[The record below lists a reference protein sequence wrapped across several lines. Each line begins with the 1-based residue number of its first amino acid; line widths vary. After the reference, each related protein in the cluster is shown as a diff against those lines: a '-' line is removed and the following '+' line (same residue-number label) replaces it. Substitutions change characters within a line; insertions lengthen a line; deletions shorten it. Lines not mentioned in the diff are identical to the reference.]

1 MSQETKAY
9 LDGLFGPWL
18 DEAVGKLR
26 TEILE
31 TRWEEYLELVKM
43 VEAHPSNRTGADKT
57 WVEEVLEANRRHYR
71 HATRVH

>member
-1 MSQETKAY
+1 MS
-9 LDGLFGPWL
+9 LDDLFGPWL
-18 DEAVGKLR
+18 DDAVGRLK

-31 TRWEEYLELVKM
+31 TGWGEYLELVKK

-71 HATRVH
+71 HVTRVH